1 MVGEI
6 LRPDLSVANLVSQ
19 DLVSLSPTDT
29 RKHTCK
35 LSSSRFHVEKEE
47 NEREREREER
57 ERGFKVAS
65 HTQHRH
71 THTHTH
77 TLALPSGVYIHAY
90 RSNSRIYYIDA
101 QGLPHNAN

>member
-1 MVGEI
+1 MEMVGEI

-35 LSSSRFHVEKEE
+35 LSSSHFHVEKEE
-47 NEREREREER
+47 NERERERER
-57 ERGFKVAS
+57 EGGFKVAS

-71 THTHTH
+71 MHTHTH
-77 TLALPSGVYIHAY
+77 LHYRLVYTYMPIGQTAE
-90 RSNSRIYYIDA
+90 YII
-101 QGLPHNAN
+101 

>member
-1 MVGEI
+1 MEMVGEI

-47 NEREREREER
+47 NERERERERRERERRERER
-57 ERGFKVAS
+57 ERGERERLQSGF
-65 HTQHRH
+65 
-71 THTHTH
+71 THTT
-77 TLALPSGVYIHAY
+77 
-90 RSNSRIYYIDA
+90 
-101 QGLPHNAN
+101 